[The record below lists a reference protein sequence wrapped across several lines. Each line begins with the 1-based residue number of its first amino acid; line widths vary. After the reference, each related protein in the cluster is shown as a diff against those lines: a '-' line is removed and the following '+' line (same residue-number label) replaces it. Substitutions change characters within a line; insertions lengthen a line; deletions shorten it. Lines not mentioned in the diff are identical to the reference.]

1 MARASAPPPPSRDE
15 LDVRIT
21 ALIDGT
27 LTREEIAEW
36 AMQWVDAR
44 DPGVDDPVAW
54 EVLNDLAGAD
64 SPTVDRKYLYEHV
77 DFEAWRDALARD

>member
-1 MARASAPPPPSRDE
+1 
-15 LDVRIT
+15 VT

-27 LTREEIAEW
+27 LSREDVSDW

-54 EVLNDLAGAD
+54 EALLDLSGAD
-64 SPTVDRKYLYEHV
+64 AISTDRPYLYEQV
-77 DFEAWRDALARD
+77 DFEAWRDALMRD